1 MSTFSAAEIDRF
13 RSETPGTQNLIHL
26 NNAGAALM
34 PSPVKQTIDQYLSSE
49 MEYGGYE
56 TAALQREGLDAFYSA
71 IAQLLNTDE
80 KQIAFAYNATDA
92 YNKALSSIPFEKGDV
107 ILTSLNDYV
116 SNQIAFLQL
125 QKLKGVEIVYSQDL
139 PSGGLDPSDMIQK
152 MDQHRPKL
160 VAVTHVPTNSGLIQ
174 DVHTIGGACRE
185 RDILY
190 LVDACQSVGQLVVDV
205 QEIACDFLSATTRKF
220 LRGPRGTGF
229 LYVSQKVL
237 SRGYSPVFMDL
248 HSAFWSAEDQYEIR
262 ADAKRFELWEKPYAF
277 MLGAA
282 KAAAYAND
290 IGMPRIESYVKEL
303 AQYLRKGLSDIAPIK
318 VVDLG
323 KEKAAIVTLYI
334 PGYDPIDLQ
343 EKLRLAGINTSH
355 TTWEY
360 NRFDMGAKQVPW
372 ILRLSPHYYNTI
384 AELSSTLSTL
394 ERIISSQNP

>member
-13 RSETPGTQNLIHL
+13 RLETPGTQNLIHL

-34 PSPVKQTIDQYLSSE
+34 PSPVKQAIDQYLSSE

-56 TAALQREGLDAFYSA
+56 TAALQRTGLDAFYSA

-80 KQIAFAYNATDA
+80 KQIAFACNATDA

-139 PSGGLDPSDMIQK
+139 QTGGLDPSDMIRK
-152 MDQHRPKL
+152 VDQHRPKL

-174 DVHTIGGACRE
+174 DVNRIGKACRE

-237 SRGYSPVFMDL
+237 AGAYCPVFMDL
-248 HSAFWSAEDQYEIR
+248 HSAFWSADDQYEIR
-262 ADAKRFELWEKPYAF
+262 ADAKRFELWEKPCAF

-282 KAAAYAND
+282 KAAAYAHE
-290 IGMPRIESYVKEL
+290 IGMSRIEAQVKEL
-303 AQYLRKGLSDIAPIK
+303 AHYLRNGLSNIPPIQ

-323 KEKAAIVTLYI
+323 EEKAAIVTIYV

-360 NRFDMGAKQVPW
+360 NRFDMGAKNVPW

-384 AELSSTLSTL
+384 AELTTTLSTL
-394 ERIISSQNP
+394 EKILGS

>member
-13 RSETPGTQNLIHL
+13 RLETPGTQNLIHL

-34 PSPVKQTIDQYLSSE
+34 PSPVKQAIDQYLSSE

-56 TAALQREGLDAFYSA
+56 TAALQRAGLDAFYSA
-71 IAQLLNTDE
+71 IGQLLNADE

-125 QKLKGVEIVYSQDL
+125 QKLKGIEIVYSQDL
-139 PSGGLDPSDMIQK
+139 HTGGLDPSDMIQK

-174 DVHTIGGACRE
+174 AVKTIGEACRE

-237 SRGYSPVFMDL
+237 DRAYCPVFMDL
-248 HSAFWSAEDQYEIR
+248 HSAFWSAADKYEMR

-282 KAAAYAND
+282 QAAAYANE
-290 IGMPRIESYVKEL
+290 IGMSRIEAQVKEL
-303 AQYLRKGLSDIAPIK
+303 AQYLRNGLSNIPPIK
-318 VVDLG
+318 VADLG
-323 KEKAAIVTLYI
+323 EEKAAIVTI
-334 PGYDPIDLQ
+334 HVPGYAPTDLQ

-360 NRFDMGAKQVPW
+360 NRFDMGAKNVPW

-384 AELSSTLSTL
+384 AELITTLSTL
-394 ERIISSQNP
+394 ERILRS